1 MMRKVIV
8 EIFFLNKNYSAHIPE
23 LPGCISTGKTI
34 DEIKANIAE
43 AIEFH
48 LEGIK
53 DDGEEAPLS
62 FRGEYMLL
70 YKFL

>member
-1 MMRKVIV
+1 MEKVIV
-8 EIFFLNKNYSAHIPE
+8 
-23 LPGCISTGKTI
+23 
-34 DEIKANIAE
+34 EIKANIAE

-62 FRGEYMLL
+62 FRGEYKLI
-70 YKFL
+70 YTICDK